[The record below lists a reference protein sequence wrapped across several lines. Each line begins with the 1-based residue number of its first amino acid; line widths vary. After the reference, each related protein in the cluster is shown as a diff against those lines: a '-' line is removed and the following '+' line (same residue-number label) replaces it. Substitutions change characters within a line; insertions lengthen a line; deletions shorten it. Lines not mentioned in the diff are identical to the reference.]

1 MPGRSSP
8 TFPRITP
15 CLPGAELTDHDGDEY
30 RGTVKIKV
38 GPVTANYSG
47 KALFAVVDKDRH
59 HIEIA
64 ADGRDSRG
72 SGNASASITADM
84 RADGDHTVVSINTD
98 LKVAGKVAQFGKG
111 MIAEVSGKLIDQF
124 VDCIEQELLGDKVI
138 DEVAAASADGRADAG
153 AATPRAAAPR
163 QPVEALDLMDL
174 AGGSVYK
181 RLGSDRSRSG
191 GPPHPRVAAE
201 AAVTGAELFAGVD
214 RALFAATYAH
224 RLRQAGIDVAF
235 TSVERCAASL
245 EAVGPLTID
254 DAYWVLRLSF
264 VTRHQELAVF
274 DEVFEA
280 VFDVMPHTEMGWVPN
295 QPRGPQVDEHDR

>member
-1 MPGRSSP
+1 MKLDNEFRVNAPIERAWEVLTDIP
-8 TFPRITP
+8 AITP

-47 KALFAVVDKDRH
+47 KALFAVVDEEQH

-84 RADGDHTVVSINTD
+84 RADGDHTVVSISTD

-124 VDCIEQELLGDKVI
+124 VNCIEQELLGDKVI
-138 DEVAAASADGRADAG
+138 DEVAAASADAG
-153 AATPRAAAPR
+153 ETTTPAAAPR

-181 RLGSDRSRSG
+181 RLAPVGI
-191 GPPHPRVAAE
+191 A
-201 AAVTGAELFAGVD
+201 AAVILIL
-214 RALFAATYAH
+214 ALLLK
-224 RLRQAGIDVAF
+224 RR
-235 TSVERCAASL
+235 
-245 EAVGPLTID
+245 
-254 DAYWVLRLSF
+254 
-264 VTRHQELAVF
+264 
-274 DEVFEA
+274 
-280 VFDVMPHTEMGWVPN
+280 
-295 QPRGPQVDEHDR
+295 

>member
-1 MPGRSSP
+1 MKLDNEFRVNAPIERAWEVLTDIP
-8 TFPRITP
+8 AITP

-47 KALFAVVDKDRH
+47 KALFAVIDQERH

-84 RADGDHTVVSINTD
+84 RAEGDETVVSISTD

-124 VDCIEQELLGDKVI
+124 ADCIEQELLGDMVI
-138 DEVAAASADGRADAG
+138 DDVAAASAASGEQTDPA
-153 AATPRAAAPR
+153 AAAP
-163 QPVEALDLMDL
+163 QPVEALDLMEL

-181 RLGSDRSRSG
+181 RLAPIG
-191 GPPHPRVAAE
+191 VAA
-201 AAVTGAELFAGVD
+201 AIL
-214 RALFAATYAH
+214 L
-224 RLRQAGIDVAF
+224 L
-235 TSVERCAASL
+235 L
-245 EAVGPLTID
+245 
-254 DAYWVLRLSF
+254 VLLS
-264 VTRHQELAVF
+264 R
-274 DEVFEA
+274 
-280 VFDVMPHTEMGWVPN
+280 
-295 QPRGPQVDEHDR
+295 RR

>member
-1 MPGRSSP
+1 MKLDNEFRVNAPIERAWEVLTDIP
-8 TFPRITP
+8 AITP
-15 CLPGAELTDHDGDEY
+15 CLPGAELTDHEGDEY

-84 RADGDHTVVSINTD
+84 RADGDHTVVSIVTD

-138 DEVAAASADGRADAG
+138 DEVAAASADADG
-153 AATPRAAAPR
+153 ATPQAAAPR
-163 QPVEALDLMDL
+163 QPVEALDLMEL

-181 RLGSDRSRSG
+181 RLAPIGI
-191 GPPHPRVAAE
+191 A
-201 AAVTGAELFAGVD
+201 AAVILIL
-214 RALFAATYAH
+214 ALLLK
-224 RLRQAGIDVAF
+224 RR
-235 TSVERCAASL
+235 
-245 EAVGPLTID
+245 
-254 DAYWVLRLSF
+254 
-264 VTRHQELAVF
+264 
-274 DEVFEA
+274 
-280 VFDVMPHTEMGWVPN
+280 
-295 QPRGPQVDEHDR
+295 

>member
-1 MPGRSSP
+1 MKLDNEFRVNAPIERAWEVLTDIP
-8 TFPRITP
+8 AITP

-47 KALFAVVDKDRH
+47 KALFAVIDQERH

-84 RADGDHTVVSINTD
+84 RAEGDETVVSISTD

-124 VDCIEQELLGDKVI
+124 ADCIEQELLGDMVI
-138 DEVAAASADGRADAG
+138 DDVAAASAASGEQTDPA
-153 AATPRAAAPR
+153 AAAP
-163 QPVEALDLMDL
+163 QPVEALDLMEL

-181 RLGSDRSRSG
+181 RLAPIG
-191 GPPHPRVAAE
+191 VAA
-201 AAVTGAELFAGVD
+201 AILLLLVL
-214 RALFAATYAH
+214 L
-224 RLRQAGIDVAF
+224 LR
-235 TSVERCAASL
+235 R
-245 EAVGPLTID
+245 
-254 DAYWVLRLSF
+254 R
-264 VTRHQELAVF
+264 
-274 DEVFEA
+274 
-280 VFDVMPHTEMGWVPN
+280 
-295 QPRGPQVDEHDR
+295 

>member
-1 MPGRSSP
+1 MKLENEFRVNAPIERAWEVLTDIP
-8 TFPRITP
+8 AITP

-47 KALFAVVDKDRH
+47 KALFAVVDEDTH

-138 DEVAAASADGRADAG
+138 DEVAAASADVD
-153 AATPRAAAPR
+153 TAPR

-181 RLGSDRSRSG
+181 RLAPIGIA
-191 GPPHPRVAAE
+191 VA
-201 AAVTGAELFAGVD
+201 VLLIL
-214 RALFAATYAH
+214 ALLLK
-224 RLRQAGIDVAF
+224 RR
-235 TSVERCAASL
+235 
-245 EAVGPLTID
+245 
-254 DAYWVLRLSF
+254 
-264 VTRHQELAVF
+264 
-274 DEVFEA
+274 
-280 VFDVMPHTEMGWVPN
+280 
-295 QPRGPQVDEHDR
+295 

>member
-1 MPGRSSP
+1 MKLDNEFRVNAPIERAWEVLTDIP
-8 TFPRITP
+8 AITP

-47 KALFAVVDKDRH
+47 KALFAVIDEERH

-84 RADGDHTVVSINTD
+84 RADGDHTVVSISTD

-124 VDCIEQELLGDKVI
+124 VNCIEQELLGDKVI
-138 DEVAAASADGRADAG
+138 EEVAAASADAG
-153 AATPRAAAPR
+153 ESTTPAAAPR

-181 RLGSDRSRSG
+181 RLAPIGI
-191 GPPHPRVAAE
+191 A
-201 AAVTGAELFAGVD
+201 AAVILIL
-214 RALFAATYAH
+214 ALLLK
-224 RLRQAGIDVAF
+224 RR
-235 TSVERCAASL
+235 
-245 EAVGPLTID
+245 
-254 DAYWVLRLSF
+254 
-264 VTRHQELAVF
+264 
-274 DEVFEA
+274 
-280 VFDVMPHTEMGWVPN
+280 
-295 QPRGPQVDEHDR
+295 